1 MMKRS
6 SYFSLYEIAL
16 LSLFGALVFVL
27 RMAIIVP
34 IHTPGSSG
42 IFWVLPLVVGAAL
55 VRKPGAGTYAGL
67 VSGIL
72 ASFFGVEPLHVFDI
86 FKYTAMGITIDLV
99 SMAFSHRLDN
109 PVVGFI
115 AGAAGNM
122 VKMVV
127 NYAVHLLLGVQ
138 GVFILLGIG
147 VSSFTHLVFGGI
159 GGIIAALIVGRLY
172 RAGIVHQDD
181 VPDDG

>member
-1 MMKRS
+1 MMKRP

-27 RMAIIVP
+27 RTAIIVP
-34 IHTPGSSG
+34 IHVPGSSG
-42 IFWVLPLVVGAAL
+42 IVWVLPLIVGTAI

-72 ASFFGVEPLHVFDI
+72 ASFFGIEPLHVFDV

-99 SMAFSHRLDN
+99 SMAFGYRLEN
-109 PVVGFI
+109 PVVGFV
-115 AGAAGNM
+115 AGAAGNV

-147 VSSFTHLVFGGI
+147 LSSATHIVFGGI

>member
-1 MMKRS
+1 MKRPP
-6 SYFSLYEIAL
+6 YFSLYEIAL

-27 RMAIIVP
+27 RAAIVVP

-42 IFWVLPLVVGAAL
+42 VFWVLPLIVGTAL

-67 VSGIL
+67 VSGLL
-72 ASFFGVEPLHVFDI
+72 ASFFGIEPLHLFDI

-99 SMAFSHRLDN
+99 SLAFGYRLED
-109 PVVGFI
+109 PIVGFI

-147 VSSFTHLVFGGI
+147 LSSATHLIFGGI

-172 RAGIVHQDD
+172 RAGIVHQGD
-181 VPDDG
+181 VSDEG

>member
-1 MMKRS
+1 MKRS

-16 LSLFGALVFVL
+16 LSLFGALVFVA
-27 RMAIIVP
+27 RMAIKIP
-34 IHTPGSSG
+34 LHIPGNSG
-42 IFWVLPLVVGAAL
+42 VLWVLPLIIGTAL
-55 VRKPGAGTYAGL
+55 VRKPGAGTYIGI
-67 VSGIL
+67 VSGLL
-72 ASFFGVEPLHVFDI
+72 ASFFGLEALHVFDI
-86 FKYTAMGITIDLV
+86 FKYTAMGVTIDIV
-99 SMAFSHRLDN
+99 SMAFGYRLDH
-109 PVVGFI
+109 PAVGFV
-115 AGAAGNM
+115 AGAAGNL

-147 VSSFTHLVFGGI
+147 LSSATHIVFGGI